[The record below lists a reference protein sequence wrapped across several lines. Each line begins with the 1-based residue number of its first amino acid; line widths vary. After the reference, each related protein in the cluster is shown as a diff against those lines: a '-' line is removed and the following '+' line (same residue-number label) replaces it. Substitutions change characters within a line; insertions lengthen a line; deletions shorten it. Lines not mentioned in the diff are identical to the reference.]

1 MCYTIFI
8 QIINNKNK
16 YMFNK
21 FFKNSFFKISFLI
34 FVFSF
39 FINTNITKVNAVVET
54 DTIITDSLGEDAIL
68 TINNSD
74 NECELPSI
82 NISKSSV
89 SRNSAEN
96 DNREY
101 FTA

>member
-1 MCYTIFI
+1 
-8 QIINNKNK
+8 
-16 YMFNK
+16 MFNK
-21 FFKNSFFKISFLI
+21 IFNSSFFKKGFFKISFLI

-39 FINTNITKVNAVVET
+39 FINTNITKA

-89 SRNSAEN
+89 SKNSAEN